1 MKRTAS
7 RHKIKEEHT
16 KEINKS
22 LLHKT
27 FLSMT
32 LLAKKKMELQ
42 GVLLWGLSLGNVIMT
57 EIEKIS
63 S

>member
-22 LLHKT
+22 LLHKN
-27 FLSMT
+27 LSFNDIISKEKDG
-32 LLAKKKMELQ
+32 ASRSS
-42 GVLLWGLSLGNVIMT
+42 SLRSVFGKRYNDRN
-57 EIEKIS
+57 
-63 S
+63 

>member
-22 LLHKT
+22 LLHKN
-27 FLSMT
+27 LSFNDISSKEKDG
-32 LLAKKKMELQ
+32 ASRSS
-42 GVLLWGLSLGNVIMT
+42 SLGSVFGKRYNDRN
-57 EIEKIS
+57 
-63 S
+63 

>member
-22 LLHKT
+22 LLHKN
-27 FLSMT
+27 LSFNDIISKEKDG
-32 LLAKKKMELQ
+32 ASRSS
-42 GVLLWGLSLGNVIMT
+42 SLGSVFGKRYNDRNW
-57 EIEKIS
+57 KDK
-63 S
+63 